1 MGKSTLFNALTA
13 SKNAEAANF
22 PFCTIDPNIGIVD
35 VVDERLD
42 KLTELSKSKKKIY
55 TNITFVDIAGL
66 VKGASKGEGL
76 GNKFL
81 SHIREVDAIIH
92 LVRCFDSE
100 KITHVN
106 SKINPV
112 EDLETIKTE
121 IILSDIDIIQK
132 KLEKGKKK
140 LLEEKQIKILE
151 EKLNQ
156 LNEGKEIFINGSDEK
171 KFLSSLGLLSIKP
184 KIIVCNVDEE
194 SLANGNA
201 FTKEVQNK
209 YSNEKV
215 VTICADIEDQIMG
228 LDNSE
233 RETFMKEIGLNKTGL
248 NQLIK
253 EGYELLNLDTFFTS
267 GPEES
272 RAWTVEKNTPAPKAA
287 SVIHTDFEKKFLTTL
302 GLLSIKPKII
312 VCNVDEES
320 LATGNAFTED
330 VKRKYTAEKIVTI
343 CADIEDQIMGLD
355 NNERETFMKEIG
367 LNKTGLNQLIKEGYD
382 LLNLDTFF
390 TSGPEESRAWTIEK
404 NTLAPQAAS
413 VIHTDFEKNFIRA
426 EAVTCEDF
434 IKFGSAEKC
443 KENGKLRI
451 EGKDY
456 IVKDGDVLY
465 FRVNP

>member
-1 MGKSTLFNALTA
+1 MGFKCGIVGLPNVGKSTLFNALTA

-35 VVDERLD
+35 VIDERLD
-42 KLTELSKSKKKIY
+42 QLAKLSSSKKKIY

-106 SKINPV
+106 SKISPSS
-112 EDLETIKTE
+112 DLETIKTE
-121 IILSDIDIIQK
+121 IVLSDLDIVQK

-140 LLEEKQIKILE
+140 LLEDKEIKILE

-156 LNEGKEIFINGSDEK
+156 LDKNQEVKINNEEEN
-171 KFLSSLGLLSIKP
+171 KFLSSIGLLSIKP

-194 SLANGNA
+194 NLSKGNQY
-201 FTKEVQNK
+201 TEEVQNK
-209 YSNEKV
+209 YPNEKIIK
-215 VTICADIEDQIMG
+215 ICADIEDQLSG
-228 LDNSE
+228 LDKNE
-233 RETFMKEIGLNKTGL
+233 KEAFM
-248 NQLIK
+248 Q
-253 EGYELLNLDTFFTS
+253 D
-267 GPEES
+267 
-272 RAWTVEKNTPAPKAA
+272 
-287 SVIHTDFEKKFLTTL
+287 
-302 GLLSIKPKII
+302 
-312 VCNVDEES
+312 
-320 LATGNAFTED
+320 
-330 VKRKYTAEKIVTI
+330 
-343 CADIEDQIMGLD
+343 
-355 NNERETFMKEIG
+355 IG

-382 LLNLDTFF
+382 LLKLDTFF
-390 TSGPEESRAWTIEK
+390 TSGPEESRAWTVRK
-404 NTLAPQAAS
+404 NTIAPKAAS

-426 EAVTCEDF
+426 EAVSCEDF
-434 IKFGSAEKC
+434 IKYGSAEKC

-465 FRVNP
+465 FRVNS

>member
-1 MGKSTLFNALTA
+1 MGFKCGIVGLPNVGKSTLFNALTA

-22 PFCTIDPNIGIVD
+22 PFCTIDPNIGVVD

-42 KLTELSKSKKKIY
+42 QLAKLSNSKKKIY

-92 LVRCFDSE
+92 LVRCFESD

-106 SKINPV
+106 SKINPI

-121 IILSDIDIIQK
+121 IILSDLDIIQK

-140 LLEEKQIKILE
+140 LLQDREIKILK

-156 LNEGKEIFINGSDEK
+156 LNEGKEVEVKDKFERE
-171 KFLSSLGLLSIKP
+171 FLSTLGLLSIKP

-194 SLANGNA
+194 SLASGNA
-201 FTKEVQNK
+201 FTESVKKK
-209 YSNEKV
+209 YLSEKII
-215 VTICADIEDQIMG
+215 TICADIEDQIMG
-228 LDNSE
+228 LDNNE
-233 RETFMKEIGLNKTGL
+233 RETFMREIGLNKTGL

-272 RAWTVEKNTPAPKAA
+272 RAWTVEKNTLAPK
-287 SVIHTDFEKKFLTTL
+287 
-302 GLLSIKPKII
+302 
-312 VCNVDEES
+312 
-320 LATGNAFTED
+320 
-330 VKRKYTAEKIVTI
+330 
-343 CADIEDQIMGLD
+343 
-355 NNERETFMKEIG
+355 
-367 LNKTGLNQLIKEGYD
+367 
-382 LLNLDTFF
+382 
-390 TSGPEESRAWTIEK
+390 
-404 NTLAPQAAS
+404 AAS

-426 EAVTCEDF
+426 ETVACEDF
-434 IKFGSAEKC
+434 IKYGSAEKC

-456 IVKDGDVLY
+456 IIKDGDVLY

>member
-1 MGKSTLFNALTA
+1 MGFKCGIVGLPNVGKSTLFNALTA

-35 VVDERLD
+35 VIDDRLD
-42 KLTELSKSKKKIY
+42 QLSKLSNSKKKIY

-92 LVRCFDSE
+92 LVRCFESDQ
-100 KITHVN
+100 ITHVN

-121 IILSDIDIIQK
+121 IILSDIDVIQK
-132 KLEKGKKK
+132 KLDKGKKK
-140 LLEEKQIKILE
+140 LLDEKEIKILE
-151 EKLNQ
+151 EKLIQ
-156 LNEGKEIFINGSDEK
+156 LNEGNEVTSNDQAEI
-171 KFLSSLGLLSIKP
+171 KFLSNLGLLSIKP

-194 SLANGNA
+194 SLAEGNI
-201 FTKEVQNK
+201 FTKSIKEAHP
-209 YSNEKV
+209 NEKI

-228 LDNSE
+228 LDNNE
-233 RETFMKEIGLNKTGL
+233 RETFMKEIGLSKTGL

-272 RAWTVEKNTPAPKAA
+272 RAWTVKKNTPAPKAA
-287 SVIHTDFEKKFLTTL
+287 SVIHTDFEK
-302 GLLSIKPKII
+302 
-312 VCNVDEES
+312 
-320 LATGNAFTED
+320 
-330 VKRKYTAEKIVTI
+330 
-343 CADIEDQIMGLD
+343 
-355 NNERETFMKEIG
+355 
-367 LNKTGLNQLIKEGYD
+367 
-382 LLNLDTFF
+382 
-390 TSGPEESRAWTIEK
+390 
-404 NTLAPQAAS
+404 
-413 VIHTDFEKNFIRA
+413 NFIRA
-426 EAVTCEDF
+426 ETVTCEDF
-434 IKFGSAEKC
+434 IKYGSAEKC

>member
-1 MGKSTLFNALTA
+1 MGFKCGIVGLPNVGKSTLFNALTA

-22 PFCTIDPNIGIVD
+22 PFCTIDPNIGVVD
-35 VVDERLD
+35 VVDKRLD
-42 KLTELSKSKKKIY
+42 QLTKLSNSKNKIY

-92 LVRCFDSE
+92 LVRCFESE

-132 KLEKGKKK
+132 KLDKTKRK
-140 LLEEKQIKILE
+140 LLDEKEVKILE
-151 EKLNQ
+151 EKLEQ
-156 LNEGKEIFINGSDEK
+156 LNQGLEIKTNDEK
-171 KFLSSLGLLSIKP
+171 EDKFLSNLGLLSIKP

-194 SLANGNA
+194 SLIKGNA
-201 FTKEVQNK
+201 LTEGVKNK
-209 YSNEKV
+209 YLNEKI

-228 LDNSE
+228 LDNNE
-233 RETFMKEIGLNKTGL
+233 RENFMKEIGLNKTGL

-272 RAWTVEKNTPAPKAA
+272 RAWTVK
-287 SVIHTDFEKKFLTTL
+287 
-302 GLLSIKPKII
+302 
-312 VCNVDEES
+312 
-320 LATGNAFTED
+320 
-330 VKRKYTAEKIVTI
+330 
-343 CADIEDQIMGLD
+343 
-355 NNERETFMKEIG
+355 
-367 LNKTGLNQLIKEGYD
+367 
-382 LLNLDTFF
+382 
-390 TSGPEESRAWTIEK
+390 K
-404 NTLAPQAAS
+404 NTLAPKAAS

-426 EAVTCEDF
+426 ETVTCEDF
-434 IKFGSAEKC
+434 IKYGSAEKC

-456 IVKDGDVLY
+456 VIKDGDVLY

>member
-1 MGKSTLFNALTA
+1 MGFKCGIVGLPNVGKSTLFNALTA

-42 KLTELSKSKKKIY
+42 QLAKLSNSKKKIY

-106 SKINPV
+106 SKISPSS
-112 EDLETIKTE
+112 DLETIKTE
-121 IILSDIDIIQK
+121 IVLSDLDIVQK

-140 LLEEKQIKILE
+140 LLEDKEIKILE

-156 LNEGKEIFINGSDEK
+156 LDKNQEVKINNEEEN
-171 KFLSSLGLLSIKP
+171 KFLSNIGLLSIKP

-194 SLANGNA
+194 NLSKGNQY
-201 FTKEVQNK
+201 TEEVQNK
-209 YSNEKV
+209 YPNEKIIK
-215 VTICADIEDQIMG
+215 ICADIEDQLSG
-228 LDNSE
+228 LDKNE
-233 RETFMKEIGLNKTGL
+233 KEAFM
-248 NQLIK
+248 Q
-253 EGYELLNLDTFFTS
+253 D
-267 GPEES
+267 
-272 RAWTVEKNTPAPKAA
+272 
-287 SVIHTDFEKKFLTTL
+287 
-302 GLLSIKPKII
+302 
-312 VCNVDEES
+312 
-320 LATGNAFTED
+320 
-330 VKRKYTAEKIVTI
+330 
-343 CADIEDQIMGLD
+343 
-355 NNERETFMKEIG
+355 IG

-382 LLNLDTFF
+382 LLKLDTFF
-390 TSGPEESRAWTIEK
+390 TSGPEESRAWTVRK
-404 NTLAPQAAS
+404 NTIAPKAAS

-426 EAVTCEDF
+426 EAVSCEDF
-434 IKFGSAEKC
+434 IKYGSAEKC

>member
-1 MGKSTLFNALTA
+1 MGFKCGIVGLPNVGKSTLFNALTA

-35 VVDERLD
+35 VIDERLD
-42 KLTELSKSKKKIY
+42 QLAKLSSSKKKIY

-106 SKINPV
+106 SKISPSS
-112 EDLETIKTE
+112 DLETIKTE
-121 IILSDIDIIQK
+121 IVLSDLDIVQK

-140 LLEEKQIKILE
+140 LLEEKEIKILE

-156 LNEGKEIFINGSDEK
+156 LDKNQEVKINNEEEN
-171 KFLSSLGLLSIKP
+171 KFLSSIGLLSIKP

-194 SLANGNA
+194 NLSKGNQY
-201 FTKEVQNK
+201 TEDVQNK
-209 YSNEKV
+209 YPNEKIIK
-215 VTICADIEDQIMG
+215 ICADIEDQLSG
-228 LDNSE
+228 LDKNE
-233 RETFMKEIGLNKTGL
+233 KEAFM
-248 NQLIK
+248 Q
-253 EGYELLNLDTFFTS
+253 D
-267 GPEES
+267 
-272 RAWTVEKNTPAPKAA
+272 
-287 SVIHTDFEKKFLTTL
+287 
-302 GLLSIKPKII
+302 
-312 VCNVDEES
+312 
-320 LATGNAFTED
+320 
-330 VKRKYTAEKIVTI
+330 
-343 CADIEDQIMGLD
+343 
-355 NNERETFMKEIG
+355 IG

-382 LLNLDTFF
+382 LLKLDTFF
-390 TSGPEESRAWTIEK
+390 TSGPEESRAWTVRK
-404 NTLAPQAAS
+404 NTIAPKAAS

-426 EAVTCEDF
+426 EAVSCEDF
-434 IKFGSAEKC
+434 IKYGSAEKC

>member
-1 MGKSTLFNALTA
+1 MGFKCGIVGLPNVGKSTLFNALTA
-13 SKNAEAANF
+13 SKNAEAGNF

-35 VVDERLD
+35 VIDERLD
-42 KLTELSKSKKKIY
+42 QLAKLSNSKKKIY
-55 TNITFVDIAGL
+55 ASITFVDIAGL

-106 SKINPV
+106 SKISPAA
-112 EDLETIKTE
+112 DLETIKTE

-140 LLEEKQIKILE
+140 LLNEKEIKIFN
-151 EKLNQ
+151 EKLNE
-156 LNEGKEIFINGSDEK
+156 LNKGEEVKISNFEEEK
-171 KFLSSLGLLSIKP
+171 ILSNIGLLSIKP

-194 SLANGNA
+194 NLVKGNDY
-201 FTKEVQNK
+201 TRQVKDK
-209 YSNEKV
+209 YPNEKIIY
-215 VTICADIEDQIMG
+215 ICADIEDQLSG
-228 LDNSE
+228 LDKSE
-233 RETFMKEIGLNKTGL
+233 KETFMQDIGLNKTGL
-248 NQLIK
+248 NKLIK
-253 EGYELLNLDTFFTS
+253 EGYDLLKLETFFTS

-272 RAWTVEKNTPAPKAA
+272 RAWTVRKNTIAPKAA
-287 SVIHTDFEKKFLTTL
+287 SVIHT
-302 GLLSIKPKII
+302 
-312 VCNVDEES
+312 N
-320 LATGNAFTED
+320 
-330 VKRKYTAEKIVTI
+330 
-343 CADIEDQIMGLD
+343 
-355 NNERETFMKEIG
+355 
-367 LNKTGLNQLIKEGYD
+367 
-382 LLNLDTFF
+382 
-390 TSGPEESRAWTIEK
+390 
-404 NTLAPQAAS
+404 
-413 VIHTDFEKNFIRA
+413 FEKNFIRA
-426 EAVTCEDF
+426 EAVSCEDF

>member
-1 MGKSTLFNALTA
+1 MGFKCGIVGLPNVGKSTLFNALTA

-35 VVDERLD
+35 VIDDRLD
-42 KLTELSKSKKKIY
+42 QLSKLSNSKKRIY

-92 LVRCFDSE
+92 LVRCFESDQ
-100 KITHVN
+100 ITHVN

-121 IILSDIDIIQK
+121 IILSDIDVIQK
-132 KLEKGKKK
+132 KLDKGKKK
-140 LLEEKQIKILE
+140 LLDEKEIKILE
-151 EKLNQ
+151 EKLSQ
-156 LNEGKEIFINGSDEK
+156 LNEGNEVTSNDQAEI

-194 SLANGNA
+194 SLAEGNV
-201 FTKEVQNK
+201 FTKSIKEAHP
-209 YSNEKV
+209 SEKV

-228 LDNSE
+228 LDNNE
-233 RETFMKEIGLNKTGL
+233 RETFMKEIGLSKTGL

-272 RAWTVEKNTPAPKAA
+272 RAWTVK
-287 SVIHTDFEKKFLTTL
+287 
-302 GLLSIKPKII
+302 
-312 VCNVDEES
+312 
-320 LATGNAFTED
+320 
-330 VKRKYTAEKIVTI
+330 
-343 CADIEDQIMGLD
+343 
-355 NNERETFMKEIG
+355 
-367 LNKTGLNQLIKEGYD
+367 
-382 LLNLDTFF
+382 
-390 TSGPEESRAWTIEK
+390 K
-404 NTLAPQAAS
+404 NTLAPKAAS

-426 EAVTCEDF
+426 ETVTCEDF
-434 IKFGSAEKC
+434 IKYGSAEKC

>member
-1 MGKSTLFNALTA
+1 MGFKCGIVGLPNVGKSTLFNALTA

-35 VVDERLD
+35 VIDDRLD
-42 KLTELSKSKKKIY
+42 QLSKLSNSKKKIY

-92 LVRCFDSE
+92 LVRCFESDQ
-100 KITHVN
+100 ITHVN

-121 IILSDIDIIQK
+121 IILSDIDVIQK
-132 KLEKGKKK
+132 KLDKGKKK
-140 LLEEKQIKILE
+140 LLDEKEIKILE
-151 EKLNQ
+151 EKLSQ
-156 LNEGKEIFINGSDEK
+156 LNKGNEVTSNDQIEI

-194 SLANGNA
+194 SLAEGNI
-201 FTKEVQNK
+201 FTKSIKEAHP
-209 YSNEKV
+209 NEKI

-228 LDNSE
+228 LDNNE
-233 RETFMKEIGLNKTGL
+233 RETFMKEIGLSKTGL

-272 RAWTVEKNTPAPKAA
+272 RAWTVK
-287 SVIHTDFEKKFLTTL
+287 
-302 GLLSIKPKII
+302 
-312 VCNVDEES
+312 
-320 LATGNAFTED
+320 
-330 VKRKYTAEKIVTI
+330 
-343 CADIEDQIMGLD
+343 
-355 NNERETFMKEIG
+355 
-367 LNKTGLNQLIKEGYD
+367 
-382 LLNLDTFF
+382 
-390 TSGPEESRAWTIEK
+390 K
-404 NTLAPQAAS
+404 NTLAPKAAS

-426 EAVTCEDF
+426 ETVTCEDF
-434 IKFGSAEKC
+434 IKYGSAEKC

>member
-1 MGKSTLFNALTA
+1 MGFKCGIVGLPNVGKSTLFNALTA

-35 VVDERLD
+35 VIDERLD
-42 KLTELSKSKKKIY
+42 KLAKLSNSKKKIY

-106 SKINPV
+106 SKINPTD
-112 EDLETIKTE
+112 DLETIKTE
-121 IILSDIDIIQK
+121 IILSDLDIIQK
-132 KLEKGKKK
+132 KLEKSKRK
-140 LLEEKQIKILE
+140 LLDEKQVRILE
-151 EKLNQ
+151 EKLDL
-156 LNEGKEIFINGSDEK
+156 LNKGHEVIINDLEEG
-171 KFLSSLGLLSIKP
+171 KFLSSIGLLSTKP

-194 SLANGNA
+194 NLSEGNDY
-201 FTKEVQNK
+201 TKQVKNK
-209 YSNEKV
+209 YPNEKIIN
-215 VTICADIEDQIMG
+215 ICADIEDQLSG
-228 LDNSE
+228 LDKSE
-233 RETFMKEIGLNKTGL
+233 KEAFMQDIGLKKTGL
-248 NQLIK
+248 NK
-253 EGYELLNLDTFFTS
+253 
-267 GPEES
+267 
-272 RAWTVEKNTPAPKAA
+272 
-287 SVIHTDFEKKFLTTL
+287 
-302 GLLSIKPKII
+302 
-312 VCNVDEES
+312 
-320 LATGNAFTED
+320 
-330 VKRKYTAEKIVTI
+330 
-343 CADIEDQIMGLD
+343 
-355 NNERETFMKEIG
+355 
-367 LNKTGLNQLIKEGYD
+367 LIKEGYD
-382 LLNLDTFF
+382 LLTLDTFF
-390 TSGPEESRAWTIEK
+390 TSGPEESRAWTIKK
-404 NTLAPQAAS
+404 NTTAPKAAS

-434 IKFGSAEKC
+434 IKYGSAEKC